1 MWRESSLVPRTQ
13 WCWLSVPEE
22 LGRGGHLE
30 RILQVESPRATG
42 QVDRDALLG
51 REVTLLVSG
60 G

>member
-1 MWRESSLVPRTQ
+1 MPRTQ